1 MDKNR
6 SFIHQGFFVQYGL
19 MGDMDMKWI
28 NLLEPDLVIDGS
40 ILDLPLDSLLSNG
53 LKGLVLDVDETVVP
67 LKSDRVSP
75 QMEAWI
81 NRFRQSFSIWLVS
94 NNLSQ
99 RRIGRIAGILN
110 LPFIASAGKPSRR
123 KIRQAME
130 AMGLPPE
137 QIGIVGDRLFTDVLA
152 GNRLGLYTILVQP
165 LSRFDDPPAQ
175 SYLQSFEIYVSQLL
189 GASVF
194 TPKRSVAKFRKS
206 P

>member
-1 MDKNR
+1 
-6 SFIHQGFFVQYGL
+6 
-19 MGDMDMKWI
+19 MKWT

-40 ILDLPLDSLLSNG
+40 ILDLPLDNLLSNG

-81 NRFRQSFSIWLVS
+81 NQFRQSFSIWLVS

-194 TPKRSVAKFRKS
+194 TSKHSVAKFRKS

>member
-19 MGDMDMKWI
+19 MGDMDMKWT

-81 NRFRQSFSIWLVS
+81 NQFRQSFSIWLVS

-194 TPKRSVAKFRKS
+194 TPKHSVAKFRKS

>member
-81 NRFRQSFSIWLVS
+81 NQFRQSFSIWLVS

-194 TPKRSVAKFRKS
+194 TPKHSVAKFRKS